1 MSTSREAFEA
11 WSETFWSGDVGSLTP
26 NECLAAAW
34 QAAMQYA
41 YADAAY
47 LCDQMFNRARDA
59 DECADAIRE
68 RAKGAGKCLTQSAS
82 TWRSVSRR
90 S

>member
-11 WSETFWSGDVGSLTP
+11 WAIGETYAIREGDTLMWNYPCGFMA
-26 NECLAAAW
+26 EEAW

-41 YADAAY
+41 YADASY
-47 LCDQMFNRARDA
+47 LCDQMFNRAADA

-68 RAKGAGKCLTQSAS
+68 RAKEVGK
-82 TWRSVSRR
+82 
-90 S
+90 

>member
-1 MSTSREAFEA
+1 MSREQIEA
-11 WSETFWSGDVGSLTP
+11 WAKEVADYANQCCHRSDGYEEQVEALV
-26 NECLAAAW
+26 LAKL

-47 LCDQMFNRARDA
+47 LCDQMFNRAADA

-68 RAKGAGKCLTQSAS
+68 RAKEVGK
-82 TWRSVSRR
+82 
-90 S
+90 